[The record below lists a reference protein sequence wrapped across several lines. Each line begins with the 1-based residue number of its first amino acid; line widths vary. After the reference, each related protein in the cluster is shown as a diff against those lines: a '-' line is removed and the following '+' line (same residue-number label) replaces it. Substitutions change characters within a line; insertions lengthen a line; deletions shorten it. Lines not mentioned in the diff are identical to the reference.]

1 MLEEDTKN
9 EGTNNTGEPKPE
21 PGRFEEYEI
30 SGDRVMAKIKELV
43 REGRVRRI
51 SLQNKEGKTLLEI
64 PLTVGVAGAAVG
76 ALLAP
81 FWIAIA
87 AIAALAAQ
95 LRIVVERVEE

>member
-1 MLEEDTKN
+1 MYEEDTKN
-9 EGTNNTGEPKPE
+9 EGTNSTGEPKPE
-21 PGRFEEYEI
+21 AGRFEEYEI

-51 SLQNKEGKTLLEI
+51 SLQSKEGRTLLEI
-64 PLTVGVAGAAVG
+64 PLTVGVAGAAVA

-81 FWIAIA
+81 FWVAIA

-95 LRIVVERVEE
+95 VKIVVERVEE